1 MTTAITHDTAQVTT
15 AQERLAAEAR
25 RLYDAETALHIAHQT
40 RIDQWIAAAGDR
52 LHEAIVAYRAA
63 LERRAQR
70 WPTTPTRPDRNQRAG
85 RCELAQSGRMSRPWL
100 RIPRPVAPSAIREAL
115 RSPRAGRSASDR
127 PNVFAGDSGRFRH
140 RPTPRL

>member
-63 LERRAQR
+63 LEAAGTEVANDTDPAGSQPTS
-70 WPTTPTRPDRNQRAG
+70 WP
-85 RCELAQSGRMSRPWL
+85 M
-100 RIPRPVAPSAIREAL
+100 
-115 RSPRAGRSASDR
+115 
-127 PNVFAGDSGRFRH
+127 
-140 RPTPRL
+140 